1 MPDLIYNVKFEI
13 DQASAEKVGQIVDT
27 SNAQDIKL
35 LQSEL
40 NRLKA
45 TIESLSSAQDQN
57 TNSKNRSNNATK
69 NEAKFINESIKR
81 YQQLALENTSV
92 KRSIDLKREAAKGD
106 LQVVQETNVLAE
118 QAIQSLKEQRA
129 NVDSLLQS
137 EKLSATQKKELT
149 SLNNTLLSQEK
160 QLESAIN
167 SGNTAIQK
175 SAKEAEKL
183 VKEKEDIA
191 RATAKE
197 DKAVENVDN
206 TLGEAIA
213 SYKRT
218 VSELKL
224 LETELNKSIQVNGR
238 FSDQTVKVA
247 QTLDAK
253 SEKVQEAGIELLRL
267 GSKSDRTEE
276 ELTALYNTVSFGNR
290 AMVTGAKRAREFA
303 SAQSIM
309 EGQMGEGIKTFSAGN
324 QAIFSFSDLIQ
335 DSTQFSYGFATGMR
349 AIGNNISFT
358 AELLAY
364 LSREAKASGQ
374 TLRQSLLAS
383 LKGVNGVVLALNFAV
398 TVGTILLEKFG
409 KKSKE
414 TADDLDE
421 ANEAGD
427 RFLQTTDAL
436 IEALEKV
443 NILTSPEAA
452 KKRRLAEIE
461 IEINRLQLIEQQ
473 NIEEERRLKRQLEE
487 VKTSEVA
494 LRIKRMEG
502 STLLERRKLDN
513 DIFEI
518 QQKINKLDIGRKE
531 RAEEVSALQKEQM
544 ELGTQI
550 RIETQQT
557 AKAEAE
563 ALDILTQ
570 RRQEG
575 QAQVDLLRQGRD
587 LERPSLL
594 GDVPE
599 LDLNQARIDAN
610 KAMFDAMFE
619 DADAYAQA
627 QKALNTD
634 IANTE
639 INTRRMVL
647 STLSSL
653 AGAFA
658 QENKGIAFALLA
670 IEKGLAIADV
680 IVNGTKE
687 AAKATALGT
696 FYSANPLTAALGASY
711 FTAAGVIKANTAA
724 TVAAI
729 AAQGIGQASS
739 ISRAGG
745 SGASTGGSAGASTQ
759 SAGSSGIISTGTAT
773 QMDRNIGF
781 LPARGGE
788 FSGAEIT
795 IVNTFDEEKV
805 SEVADRGARKRQ
817 QQQVVVA

>member
-13 DQASAEKVGQIVDT
+13 DSASAQQVGQIVDS
-27 SNAQDIKL
+27 SNTQDIKV
-35 LQSEL
+35 LQKEVERL
-40 NRLKA
+40 N
-45 TIESLSSAQDQN
+45 
-57 TNSKNRSNNATK
+57 
-69 NEAKFINESIKR
+69 
-81 YQQLALENTSV
+81 
-92 KRSIDLKREAAKGD
+92 
-106 LQVVQETNVLAE
+106 NVL
-118 QAIQSLKEQRA
+118 KESRIE
-129 NVDSLLQS
+129 NGKV
-137 EKLSATQKKELT
+137 
-149 SLNNTLLSQEK
+149 N
-160 QLESAIN
+160 
-167 SGNTAIQK
+167 K
-175 SAKEAEKL
+175 S
-183 VKEKEDIA
+183 VKEKILA
-191 RATAKE
+191 YKE
-197 DKAVENVDN
+197 EV
-206 TLGEAIA
+206 A
-213 SYKRT
+213 S
-218 VSELKL
+218 LKL
-224 LETELNKSIQVNGR
+224 LDTKINKSIQVYGE
-238 FSDQTVKVA
+238 FSDETMSLVSDLRMQSQAVDNTG
-247 QTLDAK
+247 Q
-253 SEKVQEAGIELLRL
+253 ELLEL
-267 GSKSDRTEE
+267 ANASDRTTGEVIV
-276 ELTALYNTVSFGNR
+276 LTNAVSTGNR
-290 AMVTGAKRAREFA
+290 AMVAGAKRAREMA

-452 KKRRLAEIE
+452 KKRRLAELDIE
-461 IEINRLQLIEQQ
+461 ITRLQTIEQQ
-473 NIEEERRLKRQLEE
+473 NVQQER
-487 VKTSEVA
+487 A
-494 LRIKRMEG
+494 LRIALDTLNNSRIAERIRFQEG
-502 STLLERRKLDN
+502 VSLEQKNAFALAQ
-513 DIFEI
+513 FSI
-518 QQKINKLDIGRKE
+518 QQEIDKLDIGKKE
-531 RAEEVSALQKEQM
+531 RAEEISALQKEQM

-550 RIETQQT
+550 RIETEQT

-563 ALDILTQ
+563 ALDILTK
-570 RRQEG
+570 RREEG

-610 KAMFDAMFE
+610 KAMFDAMFK

-653 AGAFA
+653 SSAFA
-658 QENKGIAFALLA
+658 QENKGIAYALLA

-711 FTAAGVIKANTAA
+711 FTAAGVIKTNTAA

-739 ISRAGG
+739 ISKAG
-745 SGASTGGSAGASTQ
+745 SGGGSTGGGAAASTQ
-759 SAGSSGIISTGTAT
+759 SAGGSGIISTGTAT

>member
-1 MPDLIYNVKFEI
+1 MPEIVYTVKVVLDPSSEKIVGKAIDEGLEKGVKDAAAAIEKATGKQVTFNKVIEEGNEEIKERNNLLKANITNV
-13 DQASAEKVGQIVDT
+13 QSA
-27 SNAQDIKL
+27 NAQARNYDNTLKRLITDEKTDIATLRK
-35 LQSEL
+35 
-40 NRLKA
+40 KA
-45 TIESLSSAQDQN
+45 EQHRN
-57 TNSKNRSNNATK
+57 
-69 NEAKFINESIKR
+69 FIPILEESIAEMRAYGAATEMSKEESTR
-81 YQQLALENTSV
+81 Y
-92 KRSIDLKREAAKGD
+92 
-106 LQVVQETNVLAE
+106 
-118 QAIQSLKEQRA
+118 
-129 NVDSLLQS
+129 
-137 EKLSATQKKELT
+137 
-149 SLNNTLLSQEK
+149 NNTL
-160 QLESAIN
+160 
-167 SGNTAIQK
+167 
-175 SAKEAEKL
+175 
-183 VKEKEDIA
+183 
-191 RATAKE
+191 
-197 DKAVENVDN
+197 
-206 TLGEAIA
+206 
-213 SYKRT
+213 
-218 VSELKL
+218 
-224 LETELNKSIQVNGR
+224 
-238 FSDQTVKVA
+238 
-247 QTLDAK
+247 AK
-253 SEKVQEAGIELLRL
+253 SEQTLRTMMSTNINLSNSLKQSAGEM
-267 GSKSDRTEE
+267 GD
-276 ELTALYNTVSFGNR
+276 
-290 AMVTGAKRAREFA
+290 VTGQAGRFNKTMSGANQTIFA
-303 SAQSIM
+303 
-309 EGQMGEGIKTFSAGN
+309 
-324 QAIFSFSDLIQ
+324 FSDLVQ
-335 DSTQFSYGFATGMR
+335 DSTQFMIGGKFNFAQGMR
-349 AIGNNISFT
+349 AIGNNVGFT
-358 AELLAY
+358 AELFGNLTQNVQRYNQAVADG
-364 LSREAKASGQ
+364 LIKNGEQVTRLQA
-374 TLRQSLLAS
+374 LRKSFFSTGGA
-383 LKGVNGVVLALNFAV
+383 VLAINAAV
-398 TVGTILLEKFG
+398 TIATVLLNKFG
-409 KKSKE
+409 KKTE
-414 TADDLDE
+414 EVTEDLDD
-421 ANEAGD
+421 ADRAAT
-427 RFLQTTDAL
+427 RFLETTDAL

-473 NIEEERRLKRQLEE
+473 NIEEERRLKRQLEQ

-502 STLLERRKLDN
+502 STLLERQKLDN

-518 QQKINKLDIGRKE
+518 QQKIDKLEIGREE
-531 RAEEVSALQKEQM
+531 RANTINALQEEQRK
-544 ELGTQI
+544 LGTQI
-550 RIETQQT
+550 RINTEAA

-563 ALDILTQ
+563 ALDILTK
-570 RRQEG
+570 RREEG

-619 DADAYAQA
+619 DADAYAKA
-627 QKALNTD
+627 QKTLNTD

-639 INTRRMVL
+639 INTRKMVL

-680 IVNGTKE
+680 IVSGIKE
-687 AAKATALGT
+687 SSKATALGT
-696 FYSANPLTAALGASY
+696 FFSANPLTAALGASY

-724 TVAAI
+724 SVAAI

-745 SGASTGGSAGASTQ
+745 GGGSRGGGAGASTQ
-759 SAGSSGIISTGTAT
+759 SAGASGIISTGNAT

>member
-13 DQASAEKVGQIVDT
+13 DSASAEKVGQIVDT
-27 SNAQDIKL
+27 SNSEDIKV
-35 LQSEL
+35 LQKEVERL
-40 NRLKA
+40 N
-45 TIESLSSAQDQN
+45 
-57 TNSKNRSNNATK
+57 
-69 NEAKFINESIKR
+69 
-81 YQQLALENTSV
+81 
-92 KRSIDLKREAAKGD
+92 
-106 LQVVQETNVLAE
+106 NVL
-118 QAIQSLKEQRA
+118 KESRVE
-129 NVDSLLQS
+129 NGKV
-137 EKLSATQKKELT
+137 
-149 SLNNTLLSQEK
+149 N
-160 QLESAIN
+160 
-167 SGNTAIQK
+167 K
-175 SAKEAEKL
+175 S
-183 VKEKEDIA
+183 VKEKILA
-191 RATAKE
+191 YKE
-197 DKAVENVDN
+197 EV
-206 TLGEAIA
+206 A
-213 SYKRT
+213 S
-218 VSELKL
+218 LKL
-224 LETELNKSIQVNGR
+224 LDTKINKSIQVYGE
-238 FSDQTVKVA
+238 FSDETMSLVSDLRMQSQAVDNTG
-247 QTLDAK
+247 Q
-253 SEKVQEAGIELLRL
+253 ELLEL
-267 GSKSDRTEE
+267 ANASDRTTGEVIV
-276 ELTALYNTVSFGNR
+276 LTNAVSTGNR
-290 AMVTGAKRAREFA
+290 AMVAGAKRAREMA

-452 KKRRLAEIE
+452 KKRRLAELDIE
-461 IEINRLQLIEQQ
+461 ITRLQTIEQQ
-473 NIEEERRLKRQLEE
+473 NVQQER
-487 VKTSEVA
+487 A
-494 LRIKRMEG
+494 LRIALDTLNNSRIAERIRFQEG
-502 STLLERRKLDN
+502 VSLEQKNAFALAQ
-513 DIFEI
+513 FSI
-518 QQKINKLDIGRKE
+518 QQEIDKLDIGKKE
-531 RAEEVSALQKEQM
+531 RAEEISALQKEQM

-550 RIETQQT
+550 RIETEQT

-563 ALDILTQ
+563 ALDILTK

-610 KAMFDAMFE
+610 KAMFDAMFK

-653 AGAFA
+653 SSAFA
-658 QENKGIAFALLA
+658 QENKGIAYALLA

-711 FTAAGVIKANTAA
+711 FTAAGVIKTNTAA

-739 ISRAGG
+739 ISKAG
-745 SGASTGGSAGASTQ
+745 SGGGSTGGGAAASTQ
-759 SAGSSGIISTGTAT
+759 SAGGSGIISTGTAT

>member
-13 DQASAEKVGQIVDT
+13 DSASAEKVGQIVDT
-27 SNAQDIKL
+27 SNSEDIKV
-35 LQSEL
+35 LQKEVERL
-40 NRLKA
+40 N
-45 TIESLSSAQDQN
+45 
-57 TNSKNRSNNATK
+57 
-69 NEAKFINESIKR
+69 
-81 YQQLALENTSV
+81 
-92 KRSIDLKREAAKGD
+92 
-106 LQVVQETNVLAE
+106 NVL
-118 QAIQSLKEQRA
+118 KESRVE
-129 NVDSLLQS
+129 NGKV
-137 EKLSATQKKELT
+137 
-149 SLNNTLLSQEK
+149 N
-160 QLESAIN
+160 
-167 SGNTAIQK
+167 K
-175 SAKEAEKL
+175 S
-183 VKEKEDIA
+183 VKEKILA
-191 RATAKE
+191 YKE
-197 DKAVENVDN
+197 EV
-206 TLGEAIA
+206 A
-213 SYKRT
+213 S
-218 VSELKL
+218 LKL
-224 LETELNKSIQVNGR
+224 LDTKINKSIQVYGE
-238 FSDQTVKVA
+238 FSDETMSLVSDLRMQSQAVDNTG
-247 QTLDAK
+247 Q
-253 SEKVQEAGIELLRL
+253 ELLEL
-267 GSKSDRTEE
+267 ANASDRTTGEVIV
-276 ELTALYNTVSFGNR
+276 LTNAVSTGNR
-290 AMVTGAKRAREFA
+290 AMVAGAKRAREMA

-452 KKRRLAEIE
+452 KKRRLAELDIE
-461 IEINRLQLIEQQ
+461 ITRLQTIEQQ
-473 NIEEERRLKRQLEE
+473 NVQQER
-487 VKTSEVA
+487 A
-494 LRIKRMEG
+494 LRIALDTLNNSRIAERIRFQEG
-502 STLLERRKLDN
+502 VSLEQKNAFALAQ
-513 DIFEI
+513 FSI
-518 QQKINKLDIGRKE
+518 QQEIDKLDIGKKE
-531 RAEEVSALQKEQM
+531 RAEEISALQKEQM

-550 RIETQQT
+550 RIETEQT

-563 ALDILTQ
+563 ALDILTK
-570 RRQEG
+570 RREEG

-610 KAMFDAMFE
+610 KAMFDAMFK
-619 DADAYAQA
+619 DANAYAQA

-634 IANTE
+634 VANIE
-639 INTRRMVL
+639 INTRKMVL

-653 AGAFA
+653 ASAFA
-658 QENKGIAFALLA
+658 QENKGIAYALLA
-670 IEKGLAIADV
+670 IEKGLAIAEV
-680 IVNGTKE
+680 IVNGQKM
-687 AAKATALGT
+687 ANFADSAS
-696 FYSANPLTAALGASY
+696 FYFSANPFTSALGFSYAASS
-711 FTAAGVIKANTAA
+711 AAIRANTAA

-729 AAQGIGQASS
+729 AAQGIGQAAS

-745 SGASTGGSAGASTQ
+745 GGGGGAGAGGG
-759 SAGSSGIISTGTAT
+759 AGYGVGANT
-773 QMDRNIGF
+773 RF
-781 LPARGGE
+781 LPTAQQPEEDSFRAFGE
-788 FSGAEIT
+788 S
-795 IVNTFDEEKV
+795 VNFMPKSANILGEDKIIIEQNVKGKDLSLLVRAGNKELK
-805 SEVADRGARKRQ
+805 SS
-817 QQQVVVA
+817 QVVV